1 MPFRTAFNDMGSTLP
16 VTTRE
21 LRCSNCG
28 SLNRIGAYGID
39 KLPRCGKCQSGLP
52 EPLRKRILR
61 RLYASRHLIIIAVGV
76 GAVAIFR
83 PSILTDFLPDNS
95 TANPTTAATA
105 SCAGVSQP
113 WTGLYAS
120 YNPLERVSHLTI
132 KTSPGGY
139 YFVKLEDSIT
149 ARPVMSFFL
158 RGGESFRQDVPEG
171 SFVLKYA
178 TGDVWCGE
186 RALFGPTTSTHK
198 ADEVFEFSETVGYT
212 VELIARKS
220 GNLRTRAI
228 DRSQF

>member
-1 MPFRTAFNDMGSTLP
+1 MLP
-16 VTTRE
+16 VTIRE

-28 SLNRIGAYGID
+28 SLNRVGTYGID

-52 EPLRKRILR
+52 EPLGKRILR
-61 RLYASRHLIIIAVGV
+61 RLYVFRRLFMIAAGV
-76 GAVAIFR
+76 GAVAIFK
-83 PSILTDFLPDNS
+83 PSILTDFLPDSS
-95 TANPTTAATA
+95 TAKPPTAAA
-105 SCAGVSQP
+105 AAACVGVSQP

-120 YNPLERVSHLTI
+120 YNPLERVSRLTI

-139 YFVKLEDSIT
+139 YFVKLEDSVT
-149 ARPVMSFFL
+149 ARPVMTFFL
-158 RGGESFRQDVPEG
+158 RGGEIFRQDVPEG

-186 RALFGPTTSTHK
+186 GALFGPTTSTHK
-198 ADEVFEFSETVGYT
+198 ADEVFEFSGTGGYT

-228 DRSQF
+228 DRNQF